1 MAAFKDGYPVSQSI
15 NNSLMPV
22 QKNFICAVESNARRL
37 ATKTALLC
45 DDGKV
50 TWSELD
56 GFASGFAR
64 DLSTQGVTEG
74 DRVAILLP
82 NGIEF
87 VVAFV
92 AVLKLGATP
101 APLNPLVKEEELAAF
116 KADLRPKLSIDHVV
130 MNKGSCQTVEE
141 ATAPSLILY
150 TSGSTGRPK
159 GAVFSHTALTFA
171 NHSWAQPVMG
181 LTADDTVLVA
191 VPLAHSL
198 GLNGGL
204 LAPLLTGATIVILER
219 FTPEAV
225 LAAIENHRVTVLP
238 GVATIFRR
246 LLNSAAFAECDFS
259 SLRRAVAGAAP
270 CPWELAV
277 EWREKSASRIV
288 RGYGMT
294 ELFRPLSFRADDPTD
309 VPNAVG
315 RAVPGVEIKIALDDG
330 GSRDNIGEL
339 WIKSPAM
346 MDSYLDAPDE
356 TNEVIVN
363 GWFKT
368 GDLAAVDADG
378 YVQIVGRKRERIL
391 RGGYSVFP
399 QEVEAALIS
408 HPAVAEAA
416 VIGVA
421 DADLGEEVAAFVSL
435 KRAHRLSSEQL
446 LDYCKE
452 HLARYKYPRK
462 IHILSEL
469 PKGPTGKILKS
480 ALIEK
485 SK

>member
-1 MAAFKDGYPVSQSI
+1 MHE
-15 NNSLMPV
+15 
-22 QKNFICAVESNARRL
+22 NFICAVEANARRL
-37 ATKTALLC
+37 ANKTAIVC
-45 DDGKV
+45 DDERL

-56 GFASGFAR
+56 SFASGFAR
-64 DLSTQGVTEG
+64 DLSRQGVVAG

-87 VVAFV
+87 VVAFL

-101 APLNPLVKEEELAAF
+101 APLNPQIKDEELAAF
-116 KADLRPKLSIDHVV
+116 QGDLRPKLSIDRAV
-130 MNKGSCQTVEE
+130 MYKGHWQTVET
-141 ATAPSLILY
+141 AVAPSLILY

-159 GAVFSHTALTFA
+159 GAVFSHDALTFA
-171 NHSWAQPVMG
+171 NRSWADPVMG
-181 LTADDTVLVA
+181 LTAEDTVLVA

-204 LAPLLTGATIVILER
+204 LAPLIAGATIVILER
-219 FTPEAV
+219 FAPEAV
-225 LAAIENHRVTVLP
+225 FAAIEKHRVTVLP

-246 LLNSAAFAECDFS
+246 LLNSPAFAECDFS
-259 SLRRAVAGAAP
+259 SVRRAIAGAAP

-277 EWREKSASRIV
+277 EWQEKSASRIV

-294 ELFRPLSFRADDPTD
+294 ELFRPLSFRANDPID

-315 RAVPGVEIKIALDDG
+315 RSVPGVEIKMERDDG
-330 GSRDNIGEL
+330 ARHDNIGEL

-346 MDSYLDAPDE
+346 MDGYLDAPDE
-356 TNEVIVN
+356 TNEVIAD

-368 GDLAAVDADG
+368 GDLATVSVDG

-399 QEVEAALIS
+399 QEVEAVLVS

-416 VIGVA
+416 VIGVT
-421 DADLGEEVAAFVSL
+421 DADLGEEVTAFVSL
-435 KRAHRLSSEQL
+435 KRAQRLSSDEL
-446 LDYCKE
+446 LEYCKE

-462 IHILSEL
+462 IHIVSEL

-480 ALIEK
+480 ALRDKDE
-485 SK
+485 

>member
-1 MAAFKDGYPVSQSI
+1 MQP
-15 NNSLMPV
+15 
-22 QKNFICAVESNARRL
+22 NFICALEANARRL
-37 ATKTALLC
+37 GNKTAIVC
-45 DDGKV
+45 DDKRL

-56 GFASGFAR
+56 AFAAGFAR
-64 DLSTQGVTEG
+64 DLSTKGVVAG

-87 VVAFV
+87 VIAFL
-92 AVLKLGATP
+92 AALKLGATP
-101 APLNPLVKEEELAAF
+101 APLNPQIKEEELAAF
-116 KADLRPKLSIDHVV
+116 KADLRPKLSIDRVAT
-130 MNKGSCQTVEE
+130 NGGSWRTVEE
-141 ATAPSLILY
+141 VGSPSLILY

-159 GAVFSHTALTFA
+159 GAVFSHDALTFA
-171 NHSWAQPVMG
+171 NRSWAEPVMG
-181 LTADDTVLVA
+181 ITADDTVLVA

-225 LAAIENHRVTVLP
+225 FAAIGRHRVTVLP

-246 LLNSAAFAECDFS
+246 LLNSPSFAGCDFS
-259 SLRRAVAGAAP
+259 SLRWAVAGAAP

-277 EWREKSASRIV
+277 EWREKSGTRIV

-294 ELFRPLSFRADDPTD
+294 ELFRPLSFRAGETHE

-315 RAVPGVEIKIALDDG
+315 KTVPDVEIRLEFDDG
-330 GSRDNIGEL
+330 ATRDNIGEL

-346 MDSYLDAPDE
+346 MDGYLDAPEE
-356 TNEVIVN
+356 TNEVISN

-368 GDLAAVDADG
+368 GDLATVSSDG

-399 QEVEAALIS
+399 QEIEAVLVS

-416 VIGVA
+416 VIGIA

-435 KRAHRLSSEQL
+435 KRAQRLSSEEL
-446 LDYCKE
+446 HDYCKE
-452 HLARYKYPRK
+452 HLARYKYPRQ

-480 ALIEK
+480 ALTQKCE
-485 SK
+485 

>member
-1 MAAFKDGYPVSQSI
+1 MQ
-15 NNSLMPV
+15 
-22 QKNFICAVESNARRL
+22 QNFICAVEANARRFG
-37 ATKTALLC
+37 AKTALLC
-45 DDGKV
+45 DDNKL

-56 GFASGFAR
+56 AFASGFAR
-64 DLSTQGVTEG
+64 DLSSQGVAAG

-87 VVAFV
+87 VVAFL

-116 KADLRPKLSIDHVV
+116 RADLRPKLSIDRV
-130 MNKGSCQTVEE
+130 MLSRGSWRTVEE
-141 ATAPSLILY
+141 AGAASLILY

-159 GAVFSHTALTFA
+159 GAVFSHAALTFA
-171 NHSWAQPVMG
+171 NRSWAEPVMG
-181 LTADDTVLVA
+181 LSADDTVLVA

-225 LAAIENHRVTVLP
+225 FAAIQKHRVTVLP

-246 LLNSAAFAECDFS
+246 LLNSAAFADCDFS
-259 SLRRAVAGAAP
+259 SVRRAIAGAAP

-277 EWREKSASRIV
+277 EWREKSGTRIV

-294 ELFRPLSFRADDPTD
+294 ELFRPLSFRANETNE

-315 RAVPGVEIKIALDDG
+315 SAVPGVEIRMELEDG
-330 GSRDNIGEL
+330 ASDNIGEL

-346 MDSYLDAPDE
+346 MDGYLDAPEE
-356 TNEVIVN
+356 TNAVISN
-363 GWFKT
+363 GWFRT
-368 GDLAAVDADG
+368 GDLATVSTDG
-378 YVQIVGRKRERIL
+378 YVHIVGRKRERIL

-399 QEVEAALIS
+399 QEIEAVLVS

-435 KRAHRLSSEQL
+435 KRSQRLSSEAL
-446 LDYCKE
+446 YDYCKE

-462 IHILSEL
+462 IHILAEL
-469 PKGPTGKILKS
+469 PKGPTGKVLKS
-480 ALIEK
+480 ALSQK
-485 SK
+485 SE

>member
-1 MAAFKDGYPVSQSI
+1 LGA
-15 NNSLMPV
+15 
-22 QKNFICAVESNARRL
+22 
-37 ATKTALLC
+37 KTALIA
-45 DDGKV
+45 DDRAM
-50 TWSELD
+50 TWAELD
-56 GFASGFAR
+56 AHASGFA
-64 DLSTQGVTEG
+64 LSLSSKGVVAG

-82 NGIEF
+82 NGVEF
-87 VVAFV
+87 VIAFL

-101 APLNPLVKEEELAAF
+101 APLNPQVKAEELAAF
-116 KADLRPKLSIDHVV
+116 RADLRPKVSIDRVTTT
-130 MNKGSCQTVEE
+130 GGYWRTIEE
-141 ATAPSLILY
+141 LDAPSLILY

-159 GAVFSHTALTFA
+159 GAVFSHDALMFA
-171 NHSWAQPVMG
+171 NRSWAEPVMG
-181 LTADDTVLVA
+181 INSEDTVLVA

-204 LAPLLTGATIVILER
+204 LAPLLTGATVMILER

-225 LAAIENHRVTVLP
+225 FAAIRAHRVTVLP

-246 LLNSAAFAECDFS
+246 LLNSPACAECDFS
-259 SLRRAVAGAAP
+259 SLRHAVAGAAP
-270 CPWELAV
+270 CPWELAL
-277 EWREKSASRIV
+277 EWRERSGARIV

-294 ELFRPLSFRADDPTD
+294 ELFRPLSFRAREAYE

-315 RAVPGVEIKIALDDG
+315 RAVPDVDIRLDLDG
-330 GSRDNIGEL
+330 GASRDNLGEL

-346 MDSYLDAPDE
+346 MNGYLDAPEE
-356 TNEVIVN
+356 TNEVISD

-368 GDLAAVDADG
+368 GDIATVSSEG

-399 QEVEAALIS
+399 QEIEAVLVS
-408 HPAVAEAA
+408 HSAVAEAA
-416 VIGVA
+416 VIGVT

-435 KRAHRLSSEQL
+435 KPAQRLSSEEL

-452 HLARYKYPRK
+452 HLARYKYPRQ
-462 IHILSEL
+462 IHILPEL

-480 ALIEK
+480 ALAER
-485 SK
+485 SG

>member
-1 MAAFKDGYPVSQSI
+1 
-15 NNSLMPV
+15 MP
-22 QKNFICAVESNARRL
+22 QNFICALEANARRL
-37 ATKTALLC
+37 GAKTAIIA
-45 DDGKV
+45 DDRAM

-56 GFASGFAR
+56 SFASGFAR
-64 DLSTQGVTEG
+64 DLSRQGVVAG

-87 VVAFV
+87 VVAFL

-101 APLNPLVKEEELAAF
+101 APLNPQVKEEELAAF
-116 KADLRPKLSIDHVV
+116 KADLRPKLNIDRVA
-130 MNKGSCQTVEE
+130 MNGGSWRTTEQTD
-141 ATAPSLILY
+141 APSLILY

-159 GAVFSHTALTFA
+159 GAVFSHDALTFA
-171 NHSWAQPVMG
+171 NHSWAEPVMG

-225 LAAIENHRVTVLP
+225 FAAIKKHRVTVLP

-259 SLRRAVAGAAP
+259 SVRRVIAGAAP

-277 EWREKSASRIV
+277 EWREKSGARIV

-294 ELFRPLSFRADDPTD
+294 ELFRPLSFRANDLND

-315 RAVPGVEIKIALDDG
+315 SAVPGVEIKVEVDAG
-330 GSRDNIGEL
+330 ASDNIGEL

-346 MDSYLDAPDE
+346 MDGYLDAPDE
-356 TNEVIVN
+356 TSEVIAN

-368 GDLAAVDADG
+368 GDLATVSSDG

-399 QEVEAALIS
+399 QEVEAVLVS

-435 KRAHRLSSEQL
+435 KRSERLSSEEL
-446 LDYCKE
+446 HDYCKE
-452 HLARYKYPRK
+452 HLARYKYPRR
-462 IHILSEL
+462 IHILVEL

-480 ALIEK
+480 ALREK
-485 SK
+485 LE

>member
-1 MAAFKDGYPVSQSI
+1 MSMQ
-15 NNSLMPV
+15 
-22 QKNFICAVESNARRL
+22 QNFICAVESNARRL
-37 ATKTALLC
+37 GAKNALIA
-45 DDGKV
+45 DDRGL

-56 GFASGFAR
+56 AFASGFAR
-64 DLSTQGVTEG
+64 ELSSQGVTAG

-87 VVAFV
+87 VVAFL

-101 APLNPLVKEEELAAF
+101 APLNPLVREEELAAF
-116 KADLRPKLSIDHVV
+116 RADLRPKVSIDRVT
-130 MNKGSCQTVEE
+130 MSKGTWRTVEE
-141 ATAPSLILY
+141 ADAASLILY

-159 GAVFSHTALTFA
+159 GAVFSHDALTFA
-171 NHSWAQPVMG
+171 NRSWAEPVMG
-181 LTADDTVLVA
+181 LSADDTVLVA

-204 LAPLLTGATIVILER
+204 LAPLLSGATIVILER

-225 LAAIENHRVTVLP
+225 FAAINKHRVTVLP

-259 SLRRAVAGAAP
+259 SVRRAIAGAAP

-277 EWREKSASRIV
+277 EWREKSGTRIV

-294 ELFRPLSFRADDPTD
+294 ELFRPLSFRANDSND

-315 RAVPGVEIKIALDDG
+315 KAVPGVEIRMELEDG
-330 GSRDNIGEL
+330 ASDNIGEL

-346 MDSYLDAPDE
+346 MDGYLDAPEE
-356 TNEVIVN
+356 TNDVISN

-368 GDLAAVDADG
+368 GDLATVSSDG

-399 QEVEAALIS
+399 QEIEAVLGLPSCRRRSGGHRSRRCRSGRRSRGLRQPKTRAASFHRATARLLQRTSCALQVS
-408 HPAVAEAA
+408 PENPHP
-416 VIGVA
+416 G
-421 DADLGEEVAAFVSL
+421 GTP
-435 KRAHRLSSEQL
+435 Q
-446 LDYCKE
+446 
-452 HLARYKYPRK
+452 
-462 IHILSEL
+462 
-469 PKGPTGKILKS
+469 GPDGKSFKVC
-480 ALIEK
+480 AY
-485 SK
+485 

>member
-1 MAAFKDGYPVSQSI
+1 MES
-15 NNSLMPV
+15 
-22 QKNFICAVESNARRL
+22 NFVCAIESNARRL
-37 ATKTALLC
+37 SGKTALICGEKKL
-45 DDGKV
+45 
-50 TWSELD
+50 TWSELNSY
-56 GFASGFAR
+56 ASGLAR
-64 DLSTQGVTEG
+64 DLSTQGVSEG

-87 VVAFV
+87 VVAFL
-92 AVLKLGATP
+92 AILKLGATP
-101 APLNPLVKEEELAAF
+101 APLNPFIKEEELAAF
-116 KADLRPKLSIDHVV
+116 QADLRPKLSIDRVIV
-130 MNKGSCQTVEE
+130 SQGSWRTLDEIS
-141 ATAPSLILY
+141 APSLILY

-159 GAVFSHTALTFA
+159 GAVFSHDALIFA
-171 NHSWAQPVMG
+171 NHSWAEPVMG
-181 LTADDTVLVA
+181 LTPDDIIVVA

-204 LAPLLTGATIVILER
+204 LAPLLTGASVVILER

-225 LAAIENHRVTVLP
+225 FAAIRKYRVTVLP

-246 LLNSAAFAECDFS
+246 LLNSAAFSESDFS
-259 SLRRAVAGAAP
+259 SLRAAISGAAP
-270 CPWELAV
+270 CPWELAL
-277 EWREKSASRIV
+277 EWCEKTSSRIV

-294 ELFRPLSFRADDPTD
+294 ELFRPVSFRRNDPTE

-315 RAVPGVEIKIALDDG
+315 KAVPGVEVRIDANG
-330 GSRDNIGEL
+330 APGDNIGEL

-346 MDSYLDAPDE
+346 MDGYLDAPEE
-356 TNEVIVN
+356 TMEVIRD

-368 GDLAAVDADG
+368 GDVATIAPDG
-378 YVQIVGRKRERIL
+378 FVQIVGRVRERIL

-399 QEVEAALIS
+399 QEIETVLLS
-408 HPAVAEAA
+408 HPAIAEAA
-416 VIGVA
+416 VVGVP

-435 KRAHRLSSEQL
+435 KRMEKLTREEL

-462 IHILSEL
+462 IHILAEL

-480 ALIEK
+480 ALVEMRK
-485 SK
+485 GE